1 MGAGRFRAARRWLC
15 ACALAL
21 PGLAS
26 AGELHESVD
35 DPSAF
40 STVIDASQFDDRFAT
55 VQELLDQVP
64 GARVTRSGSIGAR
77 STISIRA
84 AKAEQVLVLLDG
96 VRLNSPSRGSADL
109 STIPLRQVARIEVIR
124 GGGAA
129 RYGSDAVGGVVV
141 ITTRQAANDGLHAD
155 AALTGGG
162 LELRGGDVSLSA
174 AGDRG
179 SALLTYSRLSSEN
192 DYHFDLTTTRSP
204 QQTYTF
210 QRLNAD
216 FAEDAGLLRGSLRL
230 SPDAQ
235 LDATVDLYQKDGG
248 QPGSVFG
255 KPISH
260 STSDDLSCTTSDES
274 YRRGIARLG
283 LVNQQFLSGAFEL
296 AGSVRAEDSL
306 LDDPGGACG
315 FVRPIVTGGRDHA
328 SWRERESAL
337 ESSWQ
342 SQRWSFDGIE
352 LETRAV
358 AALRYTT
365 VDSSDADLHRRTL
378 LSGSLLPQLAFFG
391 RTLRILPA
399 LGVEGASSSAGLA
412 REAGFGSLV
421 ETTPHDPTAW
431 LPSVGAILE
440 VAPGLRLKANWKKVL
455 RRPTFTELYHPDW
468 SFIRGNPELEP
479 ERGWNAD
486 VGFELASHGVG
497 VLDDWGLEMTLFQ
510 RELDQGIEWLLS
522 RGNAYMPLNTGRAR
536 ALGGEASLH
545 STWFHRL
552 QLAASYTY
560 TDARYLD
567 RPPEDAAF
575 QSGQRVVFP
584 HVPMNSLSAN
594 AGLELDVLRPWAEL
608 RYDSEFAYRAGQI
621 QPLAPA
627 SFQVDA
633 GVILR
638 PSRIPR
644 LSFLP
649 DALALSLEADNLT
662 HEQRSD
668 SLGQPLSKQTL
679 WIFRIR
685 GATP

>member
-1 MGAGRFRAARRWLC
+1 LVGVRCFRAARWALC

-21 PGLAS
+21 RGF
-26 AGELHESVD
+26 AGELHESAD
-35 DPSAF
+35 DPSSF
-40 STVIDASQFDDRFAT
+40 STVIDASQYDDRFAT

-64 GARVTRSGSIGAR
+64 GARVTHSGGIGSR

-109 STIPLRQVARIEVIR
+109 STIPLRQVERIEVLR

-129 RYGSDAVGGVVV
+129 RYGSDAVGGVIL
-141 ITTRQAANDGLHAD
+141 ITTRKAADDGLRAD
-155 AALTGGG
+155 GALTGGG
-162 LELRGGDVSLSA
+162 LGLRGGDVSLST

-179 SALLTYSRLSSEN
+179 SALVTYSRLSSDN
-192 DYHFDLTTTRSP
+192 GYHFDLTTTRP
-204 QQTYTF
+204 PVQTYTF
-210 QRLNAD
+210 KRLNAD
-216 FAEDAGLLRGSLRL
+216 FAEDSGLLRGTLRL
-230 SPDAQ
+230 GADTN

-255 KPISH
+255 KPINH
-260 STSDDLSCTTSDES
+260 STSEDLSCTTSDEE

-283 LVNQQFLSGAFEL
+283 LVSQSFLGGGFQL

-342 SQRWSFDGIE
+342 SQRFRFGWVE
-352 LETRAV
+352 LDTRAV

-378 LSGSLLPQLAFFG
+378 VSGAILPELAFFD
-391 RTLRILPA
+391 RALRILPA
-399 LGVEGASSSAGLA
+399 LGIEGADTSSGLA
-412 REAGFGSLV
+412 RESGFGSLV

-431 LPSVGAILE
+431 LPGVGAIYEL
-440 VAPGLRLKANWKKVL
+440 APGFQLKANWKRVL
-455 RRPTFTELYHPDW
+455 RRPTFTELFHPDW
-468 SFIRGNPELEP
+468 SFIRGNPDLEP

-486 VGFELASHGVG
+486 IGFALASHGVG
-497 VLDDWGLEMTLFQ
+497 ALDEWGLEMTLFQ

-536 ALGGEASLH
+536 ALGGEAALH
-545 STWFHRL
+545 ATFFGHL
-552 QLAASYTY
+552 QLAGSYTY

-567 RPPEDAAF
+567 RPPEDPAF
-575 QSGQRVVFP
+575 QTGDRVVFP
-584 HVPMNSLSAN
+584 HVPMNSVSAN
-594 AGLELDVLRPWAEL
+594 TGLELGVVRPWAEL
-608 RYDSEFAYRAGQI
+608 RYDSEFAYRAGQVK
-621 QPLAPA
+621 PLAPA
-627 SFQVDA
+627 SFTVDA

-644 LSFLP
+644 LAFLP
-649 DALALSLEADNLT
+649 DGLALSLEADNLT
-662 HEQRSD
+662 REQRSD